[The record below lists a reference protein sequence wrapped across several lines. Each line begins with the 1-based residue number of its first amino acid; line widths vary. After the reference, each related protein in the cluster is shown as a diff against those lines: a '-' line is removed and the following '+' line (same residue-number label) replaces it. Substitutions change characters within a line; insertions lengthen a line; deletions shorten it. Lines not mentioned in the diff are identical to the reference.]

1 MIDESKQD
9 LLVQYLLGEL
19 DLTTADKVRAE
30 IAIDPELRDFA
41 HGMEEAFASLAY
53 AVTPMAPPVELPERI
68 LRTERRAGRASRP
81 APQSKMIWL
90 AVPWAL
96 AACLAIVCAVLSV
109 ERVRMQKSLVSL
121 REKAGETSKQLVL
134 LEEKAG
140 ETSKQL
146 VLLQQKNAQ
155 SESKL
160 AQSEETLAQSA
171 KELAAL
177 RERNVLAEL
186 KISTLKAQIA
196 AYKGTTAI
204 VVWDK
209 DKESG
214 VLQLDKLSPPGAGK
228 DYQLWVIDPKKPQ
241 PVSAGIF
248 SVPNEGLIR
257 TSFHPAA
264 PVESAD
270 AFAISIEKKGG
281 APKPQGQIILVG
293 R

>member
-19 DLTTADKVRAE
+19 DSTAAAKVRAE
-30 IAIDPELRDFA
+30 IAIDVEVRDFV
-41 HGMEEAFASLAY
+41 HEMEEAFASLVYTA
-53 AVTPMAPPVELPERI
+53 TPMAPPPELPQRI
-68 LRTERRAGRASRP
+68 LRMERGVPESRL
-81 APQSKMIWL
+81 AKIIWL

-96 AACLAIVCAVLSV
+96 AACLAIACAVLGL
-109 ERVRMQKSLVSL
+109 EWADTQKSLISL
-121 REKAGETSKQLVL
+121 REKAEETSKELGL
-134 LEEKAG
+134 LRD
-140 ETSKQL
+140 
-146 VLLQQKNAQ
+146 KNAR

-160 AQSEETLAQSA
+160 AQLQEALAQSQKVLA
-171 KELAAL
+171 QSQKELAAL
-177 RERNVLAEL
+177 REKNVLAEL
-186 KISTLKAQIA
+186 KITTLKAQIA
-196 AYKGTTAI
+196 AYKGATAV

-209 DKESG
+209 AKGTG
-214 VLQLDKLSPPGAGK
+214 VLQLDKLSPAAPGK

-257 TSFHPAA
+257 TSFQPVA

-270 AFAISIEKKGG
+270 TFAISIEKTGG
-281 APKPQGQIILVG
+281 SPKPQGQIILVG